1 MTQSQAADIEG
12 SHVEAPT
19 FVPPVNAPPAEPAT
33 PESRSDAFFTTEQL
47 EKARAEERNKAQS
60 EKARLKAK
68 YDETQ
73 AELAELKAFKEEQE
87 RVRAAEAKKAA
98 KAKRSDEEKDLS
110 AKEILARRDAERDAE
125 RAEWEHRFAQLEAQ
139 GRLER
144 EVMQL
149 QVYIQRRIA
158 EEQAAKSIAPQ
169 FIDYITGTSQEE
181 VEASIE
187 LAKVKTAEILADI
200 ASTAKAQPRPQGVS
214 VSTGPSNIGSQS
226 ETNADEVDYTSLSM
240 KDYLEKVRPKMG
252 IGGNG
257 QGIFS

>member
-1 MTQSQAADIEG
+1 MTQSQAADVEG

-19 FVPPVNAPPAEPAT
+19 FVPPVTAPPADPTT

-47 EKARAEERNKAQS
+47 EKARTEERNKVQA

-73 AELAELKAFKEEQE
+73 VEIAELRAFKEQQE
-87 RVRAAEAKKAA
+87 KDRATAEKKAA
-98 KAKRSDEEKDLS
+98 KARRQDDEKDLS

-144 EVMQL
+144 QVMEL

-158 EEQAAKSIAPQ
+158 EEQSAKTIAPQ
-169 FIDYITGTSQEE
+169 FIDYITGASAEE
-181 VEASIE
+181 VEKSIE
-187 LAKVKTAEILADI
+187 LAQTKTAEILAEVT
-200 ASTAKAQPRPQGVS
+200 SQRQPTQRPQGVS
-214 VSTGPSNIGSQS
+214 VSTGPSNVGSVT

-252 IGGNG
+252 IGGGG